1 MDEEAKAGP
10 KSDTNTNAAA
20 VAEAAAAPL
29 ALTPSS
35 SEAAEREAKVE
46 GAEEEGEGEVVERL
60 VELVGEIA
68 VIADFR
74 NSYRR
79 QFCNL
84 SRRIRLLVPMLEEAK
99 EAPTPLPVASEAA
112 LHRLREALDGAGEL
126 LRLGSGGS
134 KIFLVGFL
142 ALWLRALS
150 SCFSSRCLNF
160 LCLLLSM
167 LNFDFAVEVLERE
180 KIMKTF
186 QDITARLEQA
196 LAGISF
202 DELNISDEVEL
213 VHAQFKRAKERSDS
227 SDDDLFNDLMSVYNS
242 SSSVDVDPDILRRL
256 SEKLQLVTIYD
267 LNQESLTLHEMASG
281 GDPGA
286 VVERMSMLLKKIKD
300 FVQTQDPEMGARAST
315 MDISPKDNSTCPV
328 IPDDF
333 RCPISLDLMKDPV
346 IVATGQ

>member
-1 MDEEAKAGP
+1 
-10 KSDTNTNAAA
+10 
-20 VAEAAAAPL
+20 
-29 ALTPSS
+29 
-35 SEAAEREAKVE
+35 
-46 GAEEEGEGEVVERL
+46 L

-68 VIADFR
+68 AISDFR

-99 EAPTPLPVASEAA
+99 EAPTPLPAASEAA
-112 LHRLREALDGAGEL
+112 LRRLRDALHGAGEL
-126 LRLGSGGS
+126 LRLGSSGS
-134 KIFLVGFL
+134 KIFL
-142 ALWLRALS
+142 
-150 SCFSSRCLNF
+150 
-160 LCLLLSM
+160 
-167 LNFDFAVEVLERE
+167 VLERE
-180 KIMKTF
+180 KIMKSF

-202 DELNISDEVEL
+202 DELNISDEVREQVEL

-242 SSSVDVDPDILRRL
+242 SSSANVDPDILRRL
-256 SEKLQLVTIYD
+256 SEKLQLVTIHD

-286 VVERMSMLLKKIKD
+286 IVEKMSMLLKRIKD
-300 FVQTQDPEMGARAST
+300 FVQTQDPEMGAQAST
-315 MDISPKDNSTCPV
+315 TDISPKDNSTCPV

-346 IVATGQ
+346 IVATGQVLLFPNIIFFPFPFKYADLLHFSSL